1 MSAKINTSMI
11 VSFLL
16 SPTLIQG
23 KHIYMVFNELK
34 EPKGHNILPDVQ
46 KQSISTFTSYSW
58 TKNYNMCNYRSKNCP
73 CIETSFRPPVI
84 LTCMNQYGQKAL
96 YMLYD
101 TEDFYENLLKRYTT
115 LECQV
120 NPTLIKS
127 SSAILKSIPLAESS
141 QL

>member
-11 VSFLL
+11 VFFLL
-16 SPTLIQG
+16 SPRLIQG
-23 KHIYMVFNELK
+23 KHIFMVFNELK

-96 YMLYD
+96 Y
-101 TEDFYENLLKRYTT
+101 T
-115 LECQV
+115 L
-120 NPTLIKS
+120 
-127 SSAILKSIPLAESS
+127 
-141 QL
+141 